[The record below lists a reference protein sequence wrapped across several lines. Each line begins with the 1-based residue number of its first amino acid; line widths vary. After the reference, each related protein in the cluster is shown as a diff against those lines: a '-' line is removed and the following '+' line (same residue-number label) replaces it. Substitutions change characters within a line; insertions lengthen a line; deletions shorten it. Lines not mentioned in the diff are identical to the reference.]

1 MTIFESINNN
11 STKAVELGEA
21 YLKSSHEYYKLK
33 IFEQMTIS
41 LSLIMKMILIGG
53 LLFVG
58 FLFLV
63 ISGTIALGYLLDNMA
78 LGCLIVGSIFAL
90 LGFTAYMFRY
100 LISKKVIQIMS
111 PKFFN

>member
-1 MTIFESINNN
+1 MSVFESINNN
-11 STKAVELGEA
+11 SAKAIELGEA
-21 YLKSSHEYYKLK
+21 YLKSSHDYYKLK

-53 LLFVG
+53 LVFVG

-78 LGCLIVGSIFAL
+78 LGCLIVGSVFAL
-90 LGFTAYMFRY
+90 LGFVAYQLRY
-100 LISKKVIQIMS
+100 LINRKVIQAMS

>member
-11 STKAVELGEA
+11 STKAVDIGEA
-21 YLKSSHEYYKLK
+21 YLKSSHDYYKLK
-33 IFEQMTIS
+33 IFEQLTIS
-41 LSLIMKMILIGG
+41 LSLVMKLILIGG

-78 LGCLIVGSIFAL
+78 LGCFIVGAVFAL
-90 LGFTAYMFRY
+90 LGFMTYLFRH
-100 LISKKVIQIMS
+100 LISRKVIQIMS